1 MLASMDGVTPLRTR
15 ARAGVLSNGCMHA
28 GITDHKKGNRLTK
41 KSLRRGVLAALFL
54 AVAGCGGGG
63 GGSSSAPAP
72 SPPPAT
78 PYANVQPPAAP
89 TPETVDVSQASGVVS
104 VSADSFDPAG
114 RQAGITVELRPILA
128 DGSLGAARASAT
140 TAVGG
145 SFAMAMP
152 SGTSTADGEWMLVAQ
167 AGGSTLRGYVFP
179 GATRVDVGSEA
190 WVRLVA
196 AAAGKV
202 LTFPGAATPVLR
214 SIGRSVALFS
224 DSTGAEQTDQTLDA
238 AAGRVAAALSVDHA
252 MKYVVAALRT
262 SGALPSGGTGDIGDF
277 FAFSETFA
285 AELVDDTGT
294 TAVAT
299 KRGDFGALLTPEGNW
314 SFRTQ
319 LSTKRNGQL
328 TPIEGAGSGS
338 RLSPSRVYTR
348 LTGSG
353 VALTYL
359 SNAVGEYPMQALPLQ
374 PGARQLDAR
383 RIERTSLNFTGG
395 TDEQPISFATR
406 ESVAGVEQL
415 TIGAGRFRAVRVVNE
430 VQIGYP
436 GPNGT
441 MRTVG
446 MRSTTWQVPGAGL
459 VKESDEALVD
469 GALAPGD
476 VPFNLELSAA
486 YANAIVWPGR
496 VSMKSNFM
504 NFFASTRQCATAVP
518 GMRRIVTVEAGP
530 IRVSSLASLAL
541 SLWDM
546 DTGLQIGASRTFT
559 GNSNGCPVA
568 VGTSGS
574 VLVVET
580 FSERNLLEIWP
591 SDAATAYAQSDVVHQ
606 ISGNDLSD
614 LASYRIAAVPDP
626 AQPSRFHPAS
636 VITTA
641 PAPGT
646 SGEFVVGSVMST
658 YTQRSGDI
666 AQFAQVLGP
675 GLGSLIADLGR
686 VLFAGVDWNSGQIF
700 TSENYPPFTLR
711 SVRFSRAGAVPA
723 SARTLKTG
731 SFVVSIRYTSA
742 NHLHVSDGSS
752 IRLTDGGDGPRL
764 PYDPNGCGFGAGTLV
779 CLDPGNDRLVRL
791 DPDTLALLSAVPLA
805 SYLRSLS
812 LVGPDY
818 SVQAFYPGG
827 LQVRDSSTFA
837 IGGQDIRVGSWP

>member
-1 MLASMDGVTPLRTR
+1 MTTTPLFRCVLAS
-15 ARAGVLSNGCMHA
+15 
-28 GITDHKKGNRLTK
+28 
-41 KSLRRGVLAALFL
+41 LFV

-63 GGSSSAPAP
+63 GGSTPAPAP

-89 TPETVDVSQASGVVS
+89 AAETVDVSRASGVVS

-114 RQAGITVELRPILA
+114 RQAGITVELRPVLA
-128 DGSLGAARASAT
+128 DGSLGAARAST
-140 TAVGG
+140 TTSAGG
-145 SFAMAMP
+145 SFSMAMP
-152 SGTSTADGEWMLVAQ
+152 SGTSTADGLWMFVVQ
-167 AGGSTLRGYVFP
+167 AGGTTLRAYVYP

-196 AAAGKV
+196 GAAGKV
-202 LTFPGAATPVLR
+202 LTFPAAASPALK

-224 DSTGAEQTDQTLDA
+224 DSTGAEQSNLTLDA
-238 AAGRVAAALSVDHA
+238 AAGRIAAALSGDHA
-252 MKYVVAALRT
+252 MKYVVATLRT

-285 AELVDDTGT
+285 AELVDDTG
-294 TAVAT
+294 AKAFAT
-299 KRGDFGALLTPEGNW
+299 KRGEFGAPLTPEGNW

-319 LSTKRNGQL
+319 LSTKVNGQL
-328 TPIEGAGSGS
+328 TAIDGAGSSS

-383 RIERTSLNFTGG
+383 RIESTSLNFTGG
-395 TDEQPISFATR
+395 TDEQPISFATK
-406 ESVAGVEQL
+406 ETVAGVEPV
-415 TIGAGRFRAVRVVNE
+415 TIAAGRFRAVRVVNE

-441 MRTVG
+441 VRTIG

-459 VKESDEALVD
+459 VKETDESLVD
-469 GALAPGD
+469 GAPAPGD
-476 VPFNLELSAA
+476 LPINLELSTA

-496 VSMKSNFM
+496 VSMKGNFM
-504 NFFASTRQCATAVP
+504 AFFASTRQCATAVP

-530 IRVSSLASLAL
+530 IRVSNLASLAL

-559 GNSNGCPVA
+559 GNSSGCPVA

-591 SDAATAYAQSDVVHQ
+591 SDAATAYAQSDIVHQ

-614 LASYRIAAVPDP
+614 QASYRIAAVPDP
-626 AQPSRFHPAS
+626 AQPMLFHPAS
-636 VITTA
+636 VITTV
-641 PAPGT
+641 PAPDA
-646 SGEFVVGSVMST
+646 SGDFVVGSVMST

-666 AQFAQVLGP
+666 PQFAQVLGP
-675 GLGSLIADLGR
+675 GLGSPIADLGR

-723 SARTLKTG
+723 STRTLRTG
-731 SFVVSIRYTSA
+731 TFVVSIRYTSA
-742 NHLHVSDGSS
+742 SHIHVSDGSS
-752 IRLTDGGDGPRL
+752 IRLADGGDGPRL
-764 PYDPNGCGFGAGTLV
+764 PYDPNGCGFGSDVLV
-779 CLDPGNDRLVRL
+779 CIDRFGDRLVRL
-791 DPDTLALLSAVPLA
+791 DPNTLALVSAVPLA

-812 LVGPDY
+812 LIGPDY
-818 SVQAFYPGG
+818 SLQAFYPGG
-827 LQVRDSSTFA
+827 LQVRDASTFA
-837 IGGQDIRVGSWP
+837 IGGQDIQVGSWP